1 MGKII
6 IGITHGDINGI
17 GYEVIL
23 KAFEDTRIL
32 EFFTPVIYGSAKIAA
47 FYKKQLSLSGINLNT
62 IQSAEQID
70 HKRINIINCVNDD
83 LKVEL
88 GKSTAE
94 SGQASFDSLK
104 TAINDLKEKKID
116 TIVTAPINKDNI
128 QNEEFH
134 FAGHTEF
141 LGEHFEGKERTLMM
155 LVSGK
160 LRIAVATG
168 HIPLKDVAEKLT
180 QEMIVEKIEIMNHA
194 LKKDFGIMKPRI
206 AVLGLN
212 PHSGDNG
219 LIGKEE
225 QEIILPAIKE
235 AEERGFLCFGA
246 YPSDGFFGSRRDR
259 HFDGVLAM
267 YHDQGLIPF
276 KTLAM
281 DSGVN
286 YTAGLSIVRTSP
298 DHGTAYDIAGKN
310 VASKKSFVEALY
322 LACDIFKNRKIEE
335 EINKNPLPINAY
347 KTNQRNNRRRDIE

>member
-6 IGITHGDINGI
+6 VGITHGDINGV

-23 KAFEDTRIL
+23 KSFEDARVL

-47 FYKKQLSLSGINLNT
+47 FYKKQLSLNDINLNN
-62 IQSAEQID
+62 IQSVEQIA
-70 HKRINIINCVNDD
+70 HKRVNIINCVDD
-83 LKVEL
+83 ELKVEL
-88 GKSTAE
+88 GKSTTEAGTAAYE
-94 SGQASFDSLK
+94 SLK
-104 TAINDLKEKKID
+104 MAINDLKNNRID
-116 TIVTAPINKDNI
+116 TLVTAPINKDNI
-128 QNEEFH
+128 QSEQFR

-141 LGEHFEGKERTLMM
+141 LGEHFEGKEKTLMM
-155 LVSGK
+155 LVSEG

-168 HIPLKDVAEKLT
+168 HIPLKDVAGKLT
-180 QEMIVEKIEIMNHA
+180 KEMIVEKLEIINHS
-194 LKKDFGIMKPRI
+194 LKKDFGILKPRI

-225 QEIILPAIKE
+225 QEIIIPAIKE
-235 AEERGFLCFGA
+235 AEEKGILCFGA
-246 YPSDGFFGSRRDR
+246 YPSDGFFGSRRYT
-259 HFDGVLAM
+259 HFDGILAM

-281 DSGVN
+281 DNGVN

-310 VASKKSFVEALY
+310 IASKASFLEALY
-322 LACDIFKNRKIEE
+322 LACDVFRNRKIED
-335 EINKNPLPINAY
+335 EISKNPLPVNTY
-347 KTNQRNNRRRDIE
+347 KNNQRNNRRSTIA